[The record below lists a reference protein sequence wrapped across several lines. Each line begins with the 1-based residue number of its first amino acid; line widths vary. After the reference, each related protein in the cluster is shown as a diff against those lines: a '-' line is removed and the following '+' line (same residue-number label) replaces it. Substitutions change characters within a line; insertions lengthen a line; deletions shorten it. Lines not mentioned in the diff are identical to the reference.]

1 MKKLFV
7 FLTAIVLTASSWA
20 TPSAIENEKIIAA
33 FEKEF
38 TGATEVQWS
47 PGKDEVFLATFLLNN
62 EKMRAWFTM
71 EGDVVA
77 IQRDVKKEQMTY
89 LSAKTL
95 MTLEEQQ
102 KIISIAEVNKD
113 GDMYYLVHT
122 ENDKY
127 KNVYKLTAAGSLSRI
142 DKKKKK

>member
-7 FLTAIVLTASSWA
+7 FLTAVVITASSWA
-20 TPSAIENEKIIAA
+20 SPIENKKIIAA

-38 TGATEVQWS
+38 TGATDVQWS
-47 PGKDEVFLATFLLNN
+47 SGKDEVFLATFLLNN

-71 EGDVVA
+71 DGDVLA
-77 IQRDVKKEQMTY
+77 IQRDVKKDQLTY

-95 MTLEEQQ
+95 ITLAEQQ
-102 KIISIAEVNKD
+102 KILSIAEVNKE
-113 GDMYYLVHT
+113 GDMYYLVYT

-127 KNVYKLTAAGSLSRI
+127 KSLYKLTPAGSLSRL

>member
-7 FLTAIVLTASSWA
+7 FLTAVILTASSWA
-20 TPSAIENEKIIAA
+20 SPIENEKIIAA

-38 TGATEVQWS
+38 TGATDVQWS
-47 PGKDEVFLATFLLNN
+47 SGKDDVFLATFLMNN
-62 EKMRAWFTM
+62 EKMRAWFNE

-77 IQRDVKKEQMTY
+77 IQRSVNPNQMTY
-89 LSAKTL
+89 LSVKTV
-95 MTLEEQQ
+95 MTLAAQQ
-102 KIISIAEVNKD
+102 TILSIAEVNKD
-113 GDMYYLVHT
+113 GDMYYLVNT

-127 KNVYKLTAAGSLSRI
+127 KSLYKLTPAGSLSRM